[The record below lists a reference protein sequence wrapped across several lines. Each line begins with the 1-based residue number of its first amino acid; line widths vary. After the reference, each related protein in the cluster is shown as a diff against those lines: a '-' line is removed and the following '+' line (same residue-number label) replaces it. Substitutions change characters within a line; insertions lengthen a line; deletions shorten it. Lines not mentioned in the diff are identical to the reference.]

1 MSRRILNQTW
11 WLTSVIIARI
21 WKAAGGSQ
29 QIEGQFK
36 LQNETCL
43 KNKKKKK
50 SSSRSNVWINVKEC
64 LLPQRKIILES
75 VG

>member
-11 WLTSVIIARI
+11 WLTFVITARI

-29 QIEGQFK
+29 QIQGQFK

-43 KNKKKKK
+43 KNKKE
-50 SSSRSNVWINVKEC
+50 KEIKF
-64 LLPQRKIILES
+64 PQ
-75 VG
+75 

>member
-29 QIEGQFK
+29 QIQGQFK

-43 KNKKKKK
+43 KNKKK
-50 SSSRSNVWINVKEC
+50 SSSRSNVWIYVKEC